1 MRILL
6 DNNLFVSS
14 LINPKG
20 KPASIVRVALEGTV
34 TIVSSAEQI
43 ERLAHVL
50 ARAKHRHQFALTDA
64 ASLIQHLA
72 ATSIIAKPRA
82 DVTATSDPEDN
93 LLLATAVAGRA
104 DYFVTGD
111 KRHLLPLGQFEGMPI
126 ITVAAAEQLIAE
138 RMRRI
143 AALGKG
149 TEPLPPANPTEPDE
163 GFQR

>member
-20 KPASIVRVALEGTV
+20 KPANIVRAALDGTV
-34 TIVSSAEQI
+34 TIVSSVEQI

-50 ARAKHRHQFALTDA
+50 ARAKHQYQFAATDA
-64 ASLIQHLA
+64 ASLIRNLTA
-72 ATSIIAKPRA
+72 ISVIAKPRA

-93 LLLATAVAGRA
+93 LLLAAAVAGRA
-104 DYFVTGD
+104 DYLVTGD

-138 RMRRI
+138 RKIRI
-143 AALGKG
+143 ATLGKG
-149 TEPLPPANPTEPDE
+149 NEPPPSSDLTEPDE